1 MDVGGR
7 LEIWQMIRETLIKWA
22 LGALNGQGFTESVNY
37 EIGSVAAKEA
47 AVINR
52 VFKSLGVRAVVN
64 YSDVI
69 ASPTGNFIRYP
80 VQAYC
85 KVQAIAPAVETIR
98 VALSTHRGVET
109 DVAFHSRYVLYLETT
124 YPMKSRPLMWADA
137 ALHKLQPHQ
146 ALLGMDYTATN
157 PAPLMIDFNKRHI
170 ASGMIAGATGSGKT
184 TLTAAAITSLCYAT
198 SPDDLQIIFVDPKQD
213 EDWMAL
219 AELPHVTL
227 YNDYQSCATAI
238 ASVRAELE
246 RRRSTPDKRRVI
258 LIIDE
263 YPDLRR
269 TDYGEQIDS
278 DIASITA
285 IGRSKNINVL
295 LAAQKPTVEVVDTV
309 AKGNLTTRI
318 CGLVMTP
325 EESKIGMGRGGIGCE
340 DLPGKGSF
348 YAVIGGGRVQR
359 LQSYLLEGEAM
370 ADAIDIIT
378 DKWRDVEP
386 YAIALVDTVEE
397 SGASAPATHDD
408 GLYLVLETFPPSA
421 LFDESGNPRHG
432 IKMEIARTLY
442 GDDVEM
448 NGTVQREVNR
458 ILRRV
463 KTEENA
469 AVFTTE

>member
-1 MDVGGR
+1 
-7 LEIWQMIRETLIKWA
+7 MIRETLIRWA
-22 LGALNGQGFTESVNY
+22 LNALNGQGFTESVNY
-37 EIGSVAAKEA
+37 EIGSVAAKEI

-52 VFKSLGVRAVVN
+52 VFKSLSVRAVIN
-64 YSDVI
+64 YSDVT

-80 VQAYC
+80 IQAYC
-85 KVQAIAPAVETIR
+85 KVQAIAPAIDTIR
-98 VALSTHRGVET
+98 VALSTHRSVET

-157 PAPLMIDFNKRHI
+157 PAPLLIDFNKRHI
-170 ASGMIAGATGSGKT
+170 ASGLIAGATGSGKT

-213 EDWMAL
+213 EDWTAL

-227 YNDYQSCATAI
+227 YNDYRSCATAI

-370 ADAIDIIT
+370 ADAIEIIT

-386 YAIALVDTVEE
+386 YAIELVDQVEPTQAAITVQ
-397 SGASAPATHDD
+397 DD
-408 GLYLVLETFPPSA
+408 DYLHRVMQEYTYDY
-421 LFDESGNPRHG
+421 LFDDNHELRPGAQIEVIRF
-432 IKMEIARTLY
+432 LF
-442 GDDVEM
+442 GDDA
-448 NGTVQREVNR
+448 
-458 ILRRV
+458 
-463 KTEENA
+463 ENA
-469 AVFTTE
+469 GTPRRTVVKLLKRYQDECREIV

>member
-1 MDVGGR
+1 
-7 LEIWQMIRETLIKWA
+7 MIRETLIKWA
-22 LGALNGQGFTESVNY
+22 LNALNGQGFTESVNY
-37 EIGSVAAKEA
+37 EIGSVAAKEI

-52 VFKSLGVRAVVN
+52 VFKSLGVRAVIN
-64 YSDVI
+64 YSDVT

-80 VQAYC
+80 IQAYC
-85 KVQAIAPAVETIR
+85 KVQAIAPAVDTVR
-98 VALSTHRGVET
+98 VALSTHRSVET

-124 YPMKSRPLMWADA
+124 YPMESRPLMWSDA

-157 PAPLMIDFNKRHI
+157 PAPLLIDFNKRHI
-170 ASGMIAGATGSGKT
+170 ASGLIAGATGSGKT

-213 EDWMAL
+213 EDWTAL

-227 YNDYQSCATAI
+227 YNDYRSCATAI

-246 RRRSTPDKRRVI
+246 KRRSTPDKRRVI

-285 IGRSKNINVL
+285 IGRSKNINIL
-295 LAAQKPTVEVVDTV
+295 LAAQKPTVEVINTV

-348 YAVIGGGRVQR
+348 YAVVGGGRVQR

-370 ADAIDIIT
+370 ADAIETIC
-378 DKWRDVEP
+378 DKWQDVEP
-386 YAIALVDTVEE
+386 YAIVLVDQVEPTQAAITVQ
-397 SGASAPATHDD
+397 DD
-408 GLYLVLETFPPSA
+408 DYLHRVMQEYTYDY
-421 LFDESGNPRHG
+421 LFDDNHKLRPGAQIEVIRF
-432 IKMEIARTLY
+432 LF
-442 GDDVEM
+442 GDDA
-448 NGTVQREVNR
+448 
-458 ILRRV
+458 
-463 KTEENA
+463 ENA
-469 AVFTTE
+469 GTPRRTVVKLLKRYQDECREIV